1 MSTKTH
7 GRMVT
12 DGSISSDNL
21 AANAVTT
28 TKILDANITTGKL
41 ADNSVTGGKIALTGN
56 VAGDIMYYDGTDW
69 VRSPTNLSFPGGK
82 APYDISFI
90 AGWDSNTVQ
99 SDVAVQ
105 TYGQMV
111 MSRTGDFDGEI
122 GYIDTVCTGAVLI
135 CDVEK
140 NGSSIYSTKPQ
151 FAVSTATM
159 TAGVLSTITFASG
172 DRITFKVTQIGST
185 IAGKGVRFMLNCK
198 V

>member
-28 TKILDANITTGKL
+28 NKILDANITTGKL
-41 ADNSVTGGKIALTGN
+41 ADNSVTGGKIALSGN

-159 TAGVLSTITFASG
+159 TAGVLSTTTFASG
-172 DRITFKVTQIGST
+172 DRLSLIHI
-185 IAGKGVRFMLNCK
+185 
-198 V
+198 